1 MTKLFTKLTSLLLLI
16 SICFAF
22 TACALTDGNDDGKGG
37 EAKISSTYVEIE
49 INPSIELTVNED
61 GNVVSVYGAN
71 DDAKVLLYEEEDE
84 IVGKKYEEAIS
95 HITEIAIEL
104 GYLSEDNPDF
114 VTTVVS
120 ANAADA
126 EGIKSKIDAK
136 IVSTAEGLG
145 LTVSAD
151 METAFTLLAEL
162 ERFKEENPDSAAIQA
177 LTPAKYKLA
186 LSAAE
191 NGEITAEAAAELS
204 EQALIEE
211 VKKAHSTM
219 EAYATD
225 AYLEAKARAL
235 INELINDHQSDYDKV
250 RALHDYLKSNLE
262 YDTVAASSRSMTDR
276 NVADAH
282 TIVGALLKHKCV
294 CEGFAKAMKYLCDK
308 ISLECYV
315 VCGKGNSPLA
325 MGPHAWNIVRIN
337 GYYHHVDVTW
347 DNQYSDSA
355 EIPNYGY
362 LNLSDDEIAKDHT
375 WDRRFY
381 PACPSSPYNFF
392 RVNDALLDSKAQLES
407 FLYNSFQNEEEFVMF
422 RVVRGSMLEREI
434 NGCLPDCIQRAS
446 DRCKYIRASSFQY
459 GCVPEQLTFFVRPNY
474 EYQ

>member
-1 MTKLFTKLTSLLLLI
+1 MQ
-16 SICFAF
+16 SIYYKNLGADQKYYDY
-22 TACALTDGNDDGKGG
+22 ALQGLKNRARTFQVGDPRK
-37 EAKISSTYVEIE
+37 T
-49 INPSIELTVNED
+49 T
-61 GNVVSVYGAN
+61 
-71 DDAKVLLYEEEDE
+71 E
-84 IVGKKYEEAIS
+84 IVMQVLCDCP
-95 HITEIAIEL
+95 EL
-104 GYLSEDNPDF
+104 FYVGQE
-114 VTTVVS
+114 VRVM
-120 ANAADA
+120 
-126 EGIKSKIDAK
+126 G
-136 IVSTAEGLG
+136 GL
-145 LTVSAD
+145 
-151 METAFTLLAEL
+151 
-162 ERFKEENPDSAAIQA
+162 FK
-177 LTPAKYKLA
+177 
-186 LSAAE
+186 
-191 NGEITAEAAAELS
+191 
-204 EQALIEE
+204 
-211 VKKAHSTM
+211 M
-219 EAYATD
+219 EALPVYIYSQAEISQLNSQ
-225 AYLEAKARAL
+225 LEAKAREL
-235 INELINDHQSDYDKV
+235 IGELINDHQSDYDKV

-362 LNLSDDEIAKDHT
+362 LNLSDEEIAKDHT

-381 PACPSSPYNFF
+381 PTCPSSPYNYF
-392 RVNDALLDSKAQLES
+392 RVNDALLDSRAQLES

-422 RVVRGSMLEREI
+422 RVVRGSILEREI

-459 GCVPEQLTFFVRPNY
+459 GCVPEQLTFFVRLNY